1 MSDDFGTISARRARE
16 IDVLRKHRQ
25 SLVKMLED
33 VDAQLRELEVPA
45 AAVPPPVRRAVE
57 APAPAHDI
65 DSRPIV
71 NTATYDDDDAETVA
85 AQPGSGAR
93 VLLIVGVAIL
103 ALALIGYLIW
113 RASSDRPAA
122 ATGTVIEESTASDTN
137 VSETNAAAPD
147 TVSEAQPVPVPDSEL
162 VMTPRT
168 QDYGLVRKG
177 TRVTRQYVFT
187 NNSEE
192 PVTISLARSAC
203 RCLYYEYEKLVPPK
217 AKESIT
223 VTVDGA
229 KAKAG
234 TLRESIKVT
243 TQADPTVS
251 TSFDVIATV
260 R

>member
-16 IDVLRKHRQ
+16 IDVLRKHRE

-33 VDAQLRELEVPA
+33 VDAQLRELGDVTAP
-45 AAVPPPVRRAVE
+45 VIPPPARRTVE
-57 APAPAHDI
+57 PPAPGHDI

-71 NTATYDDDDAETVA
+71 NTATYDDEPESVA

-93 VLLIVGVAIL
+93 VLLIIGVAIL

-122 ATGTVIEESTASDTN
+122 ATGTVIEESTA
-137 VSETNAAAPD
+137 VETNATAPD
-147 TVSEAQPVPVPDSEL
+147 TVAEAQPVPVPDSEL

-223 VTVDGA
+223 VTIDGA

-234 TLRESIKVT
+234 TLRESVKVT